1 MVEAA
6 REAREERCPADFR
19 VELRDAGGAKVELKG
34 ELPHGWCGK
43 LAAALSRRGVSIVR
57 GSASAEG
64 PGWYGLLEV
73 TAGPEVKLDEL
84 DYWVLVNEPAAE
96 PDGVLRLESF
106 VLTTSRNV
114 PTVELSV
121 RAPDRTGFLA
131 ALLDHLATL
140 GLEPERISV
149 ETVDGSA
156 ADTLWLRS
164 TDGKTPKESSLGPL
178 RELLRTASQ
187 SGVRSSPRA
196 TSS

>member
-1 MVEAA
+1 M
-6 REAREERCPADFR
+6 
-19 VELRDAGGAKVELKG
+19 
-34 ELPHGWCGK
+34 
-43 LAAALSRRGVSIVR
+43 R

-64 PGWYGLLEV
+64 QGWYGLLEV
-73 TAGPEVKLDEL
+73 TADPEVKLAEL
-84 DYWVLVNEPAAE
+84 DYWELVNEPAAE

-187 SGVRSSPRA
+187 RGVRSSPCA

>member
-1 MVEAA
+1 MKHALLWVGVVCRKATETGAKPGPRFHPAMVEAA

-34 ELPHGWCGK
+34 ELPHGWCGQ

-84 DYWVLVNEPAAE
+84 DYWELVNEPPAE

-114 PTVELSV
+114 
-121 RAPDRTGFLA
+121 
-131 ALLDHLATL
+131 
-140 GLEPERISV
+140 
-149 ETVDGSA
+149 
-156 ADTLWLRS
+156 
-164 TDGKTPKESSLGPL
+164 
-178 RELLRTASQ
+178 
-187 SGVRSSPRA
+187 
-196 TSS
+196 